1 MRNPQVTIV
10 SILKLTKSWSFM
22 IWMICVLYPPC
33 FLHFIATPSRVDAEK
48 LQAAFNMYVYIYIH
62 NSERFYLF
70 LVVAMARFNHSQ
82 HVMLNCQSA
91 KIWLKL

>member
-1 MRNPQVTIV
+1 MVV
-10 SILKLTKSWSFM
+10 HDLDDM
-22 IWMICVLYPPC
+22 CVVPPPC

-48 LQAAFNMYVYIYIH
+48 LQAAFNMYIYTH
-62 NSERFYLF
+62 NNERFYLF